1 MADLLTLN
9 LLEEDIEIILELLN
23 DDPRLVAQ
31 QLATDIWEQI
41 GEVVQ
46 DEDDFFDAG
55 VQAREAVKSSEF
67 FDMTDPREAA
77 KVESPRAND
86 PIDW

>member
-1 MADLLTLN
+1 MADLLTLH

-23 DDPRLVAQ
+23 DAPCGYDTVAQ

-55 VQAREAVKSSEF
+55 VQAREALKAQRPDDTQRV
-67 FDMTDPREAA
+67 TD
-77 KVESPRAND
+77 SPRAND
-86 PIDW
+86 PIHW

>member
-1 MADLLTLN
+1 MADPLTLN

-23 DDPRLVAQ
+23 SDPRLVAQ

-55 VQAREAVKSSEF
+55 VQARETLKAQRLDDTQHV
-67 FDMTDPREAA
+67 TD
-77 KVESPRAND
+77 SPRAND
-86 PIDW
+86 PINW

>member
-23 DDPRLVAQ
+23 GDPRLVAQ

-41 GEVVQ
+41 GEAVQ

-55 VQAREAVKSSEF
+55 VEAQRLDDTQHV
-67 FDMTDPREAA
+67 TD
-77 KVESPRAND
+77 SPRAND
-86 PIDW
+86 PINW